1 MPWSTGLVAGCAHR
15 QPDFEAACTIASRG
29 RLCPPSSMQTL
40 KYARAAAVVQACS
53 YKIDDR
59 LLKEDLPWVGPAITK
74 QILQILHTGS
84 CEQLEQMR
92 CTA

>member
-1 MPWSTGLVAGCAHR
+1 ML
-15 QPDFEAACTIASRG
+15 
-29 RLCPPSSMQTL
+29 SSMQTL